1 MIHPFPHPKPR
12 REPVQATSAAAD
24 NYGTRV
30 MRREVARNSSD
41 PAASS
46 GQVRSVSQPSA
57 HICIPR
63 YGPKHDRCWCGDVV
77 ISLRDA
83 RQAAEPVRPC
93 DSEPP
98 SGDAA

>member
-1 MIHPFPHPKPR
+1 MTLHPFPHPKPR
-12 REPVQATSAAAD
+12 REPT
-24 NYGTRV
+24 
-30 MRREVARNSSD
+30 
-41 PAASS
+41 
-46 GQVRSVSQPSA
+46 A

-77 ISLRDA
+77 VSLRDA

-98 SGDAA
+98 AGDAA